1 MLKSVSG
8 HRSKEGENMAGF
20 SIEKSKQKITDL
32 QKEVGE
38 KKEKLQNLETSKQEL
53 LSTITELSGANIS
66 EETKEK
72 STAALNLEL
81 SKVSDQGQ
89 KLSDEV
95 GEKIKEYETEMQEVQ
110 EVSESN
116 AEKQESLREKKTIL
130 THFNMGELMDSSMR
144 ELENEEKQL
153 GELKQTIIEA
163 REESEDL
170 AKRASLL

>member
-1 MLKSVSG
+1 
-8 HRSKEGENMAGF
+8 MAGF

-32 QKEVGE
+32 QKEVWE

-72 STAALNLEL
+72 SIEALNAEL
-81 SKVSDQGQ
+81 SKVSEQGQ
-89 KLSDEV
+89 ELSDEV
-95 GEKIKEYETEMQEVQ
+95 GEKTKEYEAEMQEVQ

-116 AEKQESLREKKTIL
+116 AEKQEGLRDKKAIL

-153 GELKQTIIEA
+153 GELKETIIEA
-163 REESEDL
+163 REESENL